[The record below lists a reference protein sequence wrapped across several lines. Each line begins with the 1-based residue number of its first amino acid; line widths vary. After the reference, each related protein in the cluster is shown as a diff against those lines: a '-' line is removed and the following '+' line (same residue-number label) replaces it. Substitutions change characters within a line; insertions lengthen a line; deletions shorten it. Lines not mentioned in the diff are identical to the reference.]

1 MRADKGKIWIQY
13 TSQEHRA
20 VIGAEKKKQEACHM
34 KKEEEFHLG
43 KESIQQRYEELRQ
56 EVLTHEEKGFIY
68 SKGLA
73 LFNRQGMAG
82 WLQAWSQ
89 CIVYAH
95 GIKEGQEK
103 PEKDTE
109 FAGARRQIIMIVAN
123 MILSGG
129 MYKNFAQEGLE
140 RCA

>member
-1 MRADKGKIWIQY
+1 
-13 TSQEHRA
+13 
-20 VIGAEKKKQEACHM
+20 M
-34 KKEEEFHLG
+34 KKDEEFHLD

-56 EVLTHEEKGFIY
+56 EVLAQEEKGFIY

-73 LFNRQGMAG
+73 LFNRQGMVG

-89 CIVYAH
+89 CTVYAH

-103 PEKDTE
+103 VEKDIE
-109 FAGARRQIIMIVAN
+109 FTDAHRQIIMIVAN
-123 MILSGG
+123 MILSSG

>member
-1 MRADKGKIWIQY
+1 
-13 TSQEHRA
+13 
-20 VIGAEKKKQEACHM
+20 M

-56 EVLTHEEKGFIY
+56 EVLTREEKGFIY

-73 LFNRQGMAG
+73 MFIRQGMLG

-89 CIVYAH
+89 CTVYAH

-103 PEKDTE
+103 LEKDTE
-109 FAGARRQIIMIVAN
+109 LAGARKQIIMIVAN